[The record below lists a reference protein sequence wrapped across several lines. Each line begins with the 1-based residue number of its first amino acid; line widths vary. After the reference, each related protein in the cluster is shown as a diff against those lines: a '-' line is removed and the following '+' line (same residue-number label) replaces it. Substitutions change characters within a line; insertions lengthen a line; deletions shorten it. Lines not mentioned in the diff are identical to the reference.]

1 MPSRVLSVT
10 DRLYDYLLESSL
22 RDDPVLR
29 DLRKETARLPWG
41 GMQISPE
48 QGQFMALLVEMLGAR
63 RAIEIGTFT
72 GYSSIAV
79 ARALPAEGR
88 LICCDVSEEYTN
100 VARKYWQRAGVAD
113 KITLELGPALVTLD
127 KLIEQGESGRFDF
140 AFIDADKENYRHYY
154 ERCLTL
160 LRPGGLIVIDNVL
173 WGGAVADRRKHDS
186 STEAIRAFNKRLKVD
201 QRVSLSLLP
210 IGDGITLALKR
221 STA

>member
-1 MPSRVLSVT
+1 MPSRVLAVT
-10 DRLYDYLLESSL
+10 DRLYDYLLAASL

-63 RAIEIGTFT
+63 QAIEIGTFT
-72 GYSSIAV
+72 GYSSISV
-79 ARALPAEGR
+79 ARALPADGK

-100 VARKYWQRAGVAD
+100 VARKYWRRAGVAD
-113 KITLELGPALVTLD
+113 KITLALGPALATLD
-127 KLIEQGESGRFDF
+127 RLIEIGEIGRFDF

-173 WGGAVADRRKHDS
+173 WGGAVADKRKRDA
-186 STEAIRAFNKRLKVD
+186 STVAIRAFNKRLKAD
-201 QRVSLSLLP
+201 QRVSVSLLP

-221 STA
+221 HAA